1 MEKPVLRTLLILS
14 GVVTFSISAWSSA
27 PARCLGLAEADLKA
41 MCLAKAQL
49 DVRRCGDISSP
60 LLQQQ
65 CQASVQT
72 PF

>member
-1 MEKPVLRTLLILS
+1 MEKPVLRTLLILT

-27 PARCLGLAEADLKA
+27 PARCLGLPDTDLKA

-49 DVRRCGDISSP
+49 DVRRCSDISSP